1 MNKKILTAITPNSLI
16 LSAGH
21 RSAVVP
27 LLESEQSQ
35 QVNLIEIR
43 DSIVVSPN
51 CSKTIKA
58 TIVFNKA
65 EDDADFCLTEL
76 NDLKETRNRDFYTE
90 NALKSL
96 NKVKYS
102 LSNIRFSDENYPE
115 FLCTVRNNSLDELHL
130 QKDDII
136 ASLSI
141 KKIKV
146 QKKEEIKGPESPSS
160 LDLDETVKP
169 PKDLS
174 LDPQIAETMDEK
186 ILEENVG
193 CGCGKVSPF
202 YCTIRNR

>member
-1 MNKKILTAITPNSLI
+1 M
-16 LSAGH
+16 
-21 RSAVVP
+21 
-27 LLESEQSQ
+27 
-35 QVNLIEIR
+35 
-43 DSIVVSPN
+43 
-51 CSKTIKA
+51 
-58 TIVFNKA
+58 
-65 EDDADFCLTEL
+65 TEL
-76 NDLKETRNRDFYTE
+76 NNLKETRNRDFYTE

-169 PKDLS
+169 PKDFFVRS
-174 LDPQIAETMDEK
+174 A
-186 ILEENVG
+186 N
-193 CGCGKVSPF
+193 S
-202 YCTIRNR
+202 